1 MSSSPNAAFTI
12 ILLAS
17 SWQSEPTSP
26 MNPQVTQHSSLDLE
40 SEMLPQEPPPW
51 IVRVTAWLLLAAF
64 LWALLIAIVVRLP
77 ETVRCRFVLIPATGA
92 DPIQSPRQAVISHV
106 AVNEGQPVK
115 KGDELFVL
123 RSDEIR
129 GWDTQFRTL
138 SEDLHTKEESLIR
151 NEAAYASQL
160 EIKKSESEQAKS
172 EVKFRQNHA
181 GTSRDLVARME
192 KLAKQGGESEID
204 LVKLKLDLAGSEKDL
219 SVAQRTVQQVNLDRE
234 RMETEHARQRGEQ
247 QSDIEKL
254 KMRIGALK
262 TDLENTHQ
270 NLLTVRSPYEGV
282 IISMDQ
288 RTVGSVVQQGQVLCQ
303 LAPKDAKPRARMTLN
318 EAGLPK
324 LAIAQRIR
332 YFFDA
337 FPYQRYGAVT
347 GILDWISASAVTTT
361 DGSHFVALGS
371 LDRSEISPRTGQTL
385 PLRVG
390 MRGDAHIIVGGRT
403 LIEYAFEPI
412 RQLRE
417 SMKQ

>member
-1 MSSSPNAAFTI
+1 MSSQLT
-12 ILLAS
+12 
-17 SWQSEPTSP
+17 ERG
-26 MNPQVTQHSSLDLE
+26 SLDVE

-51 IVRVTAWLLLAAF
+51 IIRSTAWLLLAAF
-64 LWALLIAIVVRLP
+64 LFAMLVAVVMRLP
-77 ETVRCRFVLIPATGA
+77 ESVHCQFVLIPATGA
-92 DPIQSPRQAVISHV
+92 DPIQSPRQAIISHV
-106 AVNEGQPVK
+106 AVEEGQPVK
-115 KGDELFVL
+115 LGETLFVL

-138 SEDLHTKEESLIR
+138 TEDLRSKEESLIQF
-151 NEAAYASQL
+151 ETAYTAQL
-160 EIKKSESEQAKS
+160 EIKKAEIEQAKS
-172 EVKFRQNHA
+172 EVKFRENHA
-181 GTSRDLVARME
+181 STSRELVTRME

-204 LVKLKLDLAGSEKDL
+204 LVKLKLDLAGSEKDF

-234 RMETEHARQRGEQ
+234 RMETEHARQRAEQ
-247 QSDIEKL
+247 QSEIEKL

-262 TDLENTHQ
+262 IDLENTQQ

-288 RTVGSVVQQGQVLCQ
+288 RTVGSFVQQGQVLCQ
-303 LAPKDAKPRARMTLN
+303 LAAKDAKPRARMTLN

-324 LAIAQRIR
+324 LAIAQRVR
-332 YFFDA
+332 YFFEA

-347 GILDWISASAVTTT
+347 GKLDWISPSAITTT
-361 DGSHFVALGS
+361 EGSHFVALGS
-371 LDRSEISPRTGQTL
+371 LDRYDISPRAGEVL

-390 MRGDAHIIVGGRT
+390 MRGQAHIIVGGRT

>member
-1 MSSSPNAAFTI
+1 MSSQLT
-12 ILLAS
+12 
-17 SWQSEPTSP
+17 ERG
-26 MNPQVTQHSSLDLE
+26 SLDVE

-51 IVRVTAWLLLAAF
+51 IIRSTAWLLLAAF
-64 LWALLIAIVVRLP
+64 LFALLVAIVMRLP
-77 ETVRCRFVLIPATGA
+77 ETVHCQFVLIPATGA
-92 DPIQSPRQAVISHV
+92 DPIQSPRQAIISRV
-106 AVNEGQPVK
+106 AVEEGQPVK
-115 KGDELFVL
+115 LGEALFVL

-138 SEDLHTKEESLIR
+138 TEDLRSKEESLIQS
-151 NEAAYASQL
+151 ETAYAAQL
-160 EIKKSESEQAKS
+160 EIKKAEIEQAKS
-172 EVKFRQNHA
+172 EVKFRENHA
-181 GTSRDLVARME
+181 STSRELVKRME
-192 KLAKQGGESEID
+192 KLAKLGGESEID

-234 RMETEHARQRGEQ
+234 RMETEHARQRAEQ
-247 QSDIEKL
+247 QSEIEKL

-282 IISMDQ
+282 ITSMDQ
-288 RTVGSVVQQGQVLCQ
+288 RTVGSFVQQGQVLCQ
-303 LAPKDAKPRARMTLN
+303 LAAKDAKPRARMTLN

-324 LAIAQRIR
+324 LAIALRVR
-332 YFFDA
+332 YFFEA

-347 GILDWISASAVTTT
+347 GKLDWISPSAVTTT
-361 DGSHFVALGS
+361 DGTHFVALGS
-371 LDRSEISPRTGQTL
+371 LDRYEMSPRTGEVL

-390 MRGDAHIIVGGRT
+390 MRGQANIIVGGRT

>member
-1 MSSSPNAAFTI
+1 MSSQLT
-12 ILLAS
+12 
-17 SWQSEPTSP
+17 ERG
-26 MNPQVTQHSSLDLE
+26 SLDVE

-51 IVRVTAWLLLAAF
+51 IIRSTAWLLLAAF
-64 LWALLIAIVVRLP
+64 LFALLVAIVMRLP
-77 ETVRCRFVLIPATGA
+77 ETVHCQFVLIPATGA
-92 DPIQSPRQAVISHV
+92 DPIQSPRQAIISRV
-106 AVNEGQPVK
+106 AVEEGQPVK
-115 KGDELFVL
+115 LGEALFVL

-138 SEDLHTKEESLIR
+138 TEDLRSKEESLIQS
-151 NEAAYASQL
+151 ETAYAAQL
-160 EIKKSESEQAKS
+160 EIKKAEIEQAKS
-172 EVKFRQNHA
+172 EVKFRENHA
-181 GTSRDLVARME
+181 STSRELVRRME
-192 KLAKQGGESEID
+192 KLAKLGGESEID

-234 RMETEHARQRGEQ
+234 RMETEHARQRAEQ
-247 QSDIEKL
+247 QSEIEKL
-254 KMRIGALK
+254 KMRIGGLK

-288 RTVGSVVQQGQVLCQ
+288 RTVGSFVQQGQVLCQ
-303 LAPKDAKPRARMTLN
+303 LAAKDSKPRARMTLN

-324 LAIAQRIR
+324 LAIAQRVR
-332 YFFDA
+332 YFFEA

-347 GILDWISASAVTTT
+347 GKLDWISPSAVTTT
-361 DGSHFVALGS
+361 DGSHFLALGS
-371 LDRSEISPRTGQTL
+371 LDRYEISPRAGQVL

-390 MRGDAHIIVGGRT
+390 MRGQAHIIVGGRT

>member
-1 MSSSPNAAFTI
+1 MSSQ
-12 ILLAS
+12 L
-17 SWQSEPTSP
+17 
-26 MNPQVTQHSSLDLE
+26 TQRGSLETE
-40 SEMLPQEPPPW
+40 SEMLPQEPPSW
-51 IVRVTAWLLLAAF
+51 IVRATAWILVGAF
-64 LWALLIAIVVRLP
+64 LFALFIAIVMRLP
-77 ETVRCRFVLIPATGA
+77 ESVHCRFILIPATGA
-92 DPIQSPRQAVISHV
+92 DPIQSPRQAIISRV
-106 AVNEGQPVK
+106 AVEEGQPVK
-115 KGDELFVL
+115 AGEDLFVL

-129 GWDTQFRTL
+129 GWDTQFRTFT
-138 SEDLHTKEESLIR
+138 EDLHTKEEGLTQY
-151 NEAAYASQL
+151 ETACAAQL
-160 EIKKSESEQAKS
+160 EIKRAEIEQSKS
-172 EVKFRQNHA
+172 EVKFRENHA
-181 GTSRDLVARME
+181 ATSRELVTRME
-192 KLAKQGGESEID
+192 KLAKLGGESEID
-204 LVKLKLDLAGSEKDL
+204 LIKLKLDLAGSEKDL
-219 SVAQRTVQQVNLDRE
+219 SVAQRTLQQVNLDRQ
-234 RMETEHARQRGEQ
+234 RVETEHLRQAGEQ
-247 QSDIEKL
+247 RSEIEKL
-254 KMRIGALK
+254 KMRLGALK
-262 TDLENTHQ
+262 TDLENTEQ
-270 NLLTVRSPYEGV
+270 NLLTLRSPYEGV

-288 RTVGSVVQQGQVLCQ
+288 RTVGSFVQQGQVLCQ

-324 LAIAQRIR
+324 LAVDQRIR

-347 GILDWISASAVTTT
+347 GKLDWLSSSAVTTT

>member
-1 MSSSPNAAFTI
+1 MSSRLT
-12 ILLAS
+12 
-17 SWQSEPTSP
+17 ERG
-26 MNPQVTQHSSLDLE
+26 SLDVE

-51 IVRVTAWLLLAAF
+51 IIRSTGWLLLAAF
-64 LWALLIAIVVRLP
+64 LFALLVAIVMRLP
-77 ETVRCRFVLIPATGA
+77 ETVRCPFVLVPGTGA
-92 DPIQSPRQAVISHV
+92 DPIQSPVRAIISHIGV
-106 AVNEGQPVK
+106 DEGQPVK
-115 KGDELFVL
+115 AGEELFVL
-123 RSDEIR
+123 RSEEIR
-129 GWDTQFRTL
+129 GLDTEFRTL
-138 SEDLHTKEESLIR
+138 TEDLRSREESVAR
-151 NEAAYASQL
+151 YDNAYVAQL
-160 EIKKSESEQAKS
+160 GMKNAELEQAKS
-172 EVKFRQNHA
+172 EVKFRENHA
-181 GTSRDLVARME
+181 NTSRDLVTRME
-192 KLAKQGGESEID
+192 KLARLGGESEID
-204 LVKLKLDLAGSEKDL
+204 LIKLKLDLAGSEKDL
-219 SVAQRTVQQVNLDRE
+219 SVAQRTLQQVNLDRQ
-234 RMETEHARQRGEQ
+234 RMETEHARQLREQ
-247 QSDIEKL
+247 RADIEKL

-262 TDLENTHQ
+262 ADLENTQQ
-270 NLLTVRSPYEGV
+270 NLLTLRSPYEGV

-288 RTVGSVVQQGQVLCQ
+288 RTVGSFVQQGQVLCQ

-324 LAIAQRIR
+324 LAVDQHIR
-332 YFFDA
+332 YFFEA

-347 GILDWISASAVTTT
+347 GKLDWISRSTVTTS